1 MDGTLS
7 VGDHNVKTLAR
18 PVKRSVRLVRL
29 VKRSVRLVKYR
40 IKLVTFISR

>member
-18 PVKRSVRLVRL
+18 PVKY
-29 VKRSVRLVKYR
+29 SVRLVKYS

>member
-18 PVKRSVRLVRL
+18 PVKN
-29 VKRSVRLVKYR
+29 SVRLVKYS